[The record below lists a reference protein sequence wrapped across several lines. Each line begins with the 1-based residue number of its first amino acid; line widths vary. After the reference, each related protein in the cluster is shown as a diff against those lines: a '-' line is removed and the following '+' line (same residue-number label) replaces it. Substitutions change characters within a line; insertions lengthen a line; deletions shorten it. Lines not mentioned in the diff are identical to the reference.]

1 MKKVIY
7 NGGCLSYHNNCEL
20 PNLLQIGHVYT
31 VVKEAISEF
40 HTEYT
45 LKEVPGEF
53 NSVWFDPIL
62 PTFIATANSV
72 PVEGQ
77 QFTCNRYENGRFVHV
92 HATTAQNVQTLGI
105 NAYKV
110 RTKNS
115 IYVVQV
121 VR

>member
-7 NGGCLSYHNNCEL
+7 NGGYLSYHNNCKL

-31 VVKEAISEF
+31 VVGEKESEY

-45 LKEVPGEF
+45 LKEVPGEY
-53 NSVWFDPIL
+53 NSVWFDSIL
-62 PTFIATANSV
+62 PTYLATSDSV
-72 PVEGQ
+72 PEVDKR
-77 QFTCNRYENGRFVHV
+77 FVCNRYEGGRFVRV
-92 HATTAQNVQTLGI
+92 HATAAQNVQMVGVNT
-105 NAYKV
+105 YKV

-121 VR
+121 VW

>member
-7 NGGCLSYHNNCEL
+7 NGGYLSYCNICEL

-31 VVKEAISEF
+31 VVEEKESKY

-45 LKEVPGEF
+45 LKEVPGEY

-77 QFTCNRYENGRFVHV
+77 RFTCNRYENGRFVRMH
-92 HATTAQNVQTLGI
+92 TTTVQNVQTLGI

-115 IYVVQV
+115 IYVVKVQ
-121 VR
+121 